1 MIGGICGGNS
11 EEDGHS
17 AAHLGEVAVRRYGSI
32 RTSHCTGG
40 ECIAYLYRFPHEDF
54 GRGFSTFVFSGERQL
69 PGACGEKEGRNEH
82 EYRGKKVSLGKETLW
97 SGCAQDIEYSG
108 DCCYH
113 KFVLVWVIVLYDSD
127 NY

>member
-1 MIGGICGGNS
+1 MRKTVIVLPTWGKSLSVVTAPSARVTALAESALSICIGFPTRTS
-11 EEDGHS
+11 
-17 AAHLGEVAVRRYGSI
+17 GEVSP
-32 RTSHCTGG
+32 
-40 ECIAYLYRFPHEDF
+40 L
-54 GRGFSTFVFSGERQL
+54 FVFSGERQL